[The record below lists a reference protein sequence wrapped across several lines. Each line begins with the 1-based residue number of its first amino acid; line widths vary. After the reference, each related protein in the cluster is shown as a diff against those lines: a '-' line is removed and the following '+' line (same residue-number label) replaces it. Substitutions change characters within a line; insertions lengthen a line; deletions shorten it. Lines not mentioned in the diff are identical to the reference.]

1 MNQVDCSTDKGVSMI
16 KLFKYFKWW
25 YYPLIILIVGL
36 VYLQVD
42 FDLKLVDY
50 MRVIVTLVGQAGQT
64 GESQTSEILRNGL
77 EMLGYSLVSI
87 LATIIVYYISA
98 RIGANFVKDLRKR
111 LFDKIDGFSLEE
123 INQFSTSSLITRST
137 NDITQ
142 VQMVTIILLRLAVTA
157 PITAIRAILK
167 ITNIDI
173 TLTMPVIYGVIA
185 VVVMISLIFIFVTPK
200 FKVMQALNDELN
212 LVTRENL
219 TGLRVVRAHNAER
232 YEQSKFEKT
241 NTKLTGVNLFVNRA
255 MQMMMPGMQ
264 LVMNSVSLAVT
275 WVGASLIFNNQL
287 GSNPLEGIGIQ
298 SQFSIYGFQ
307 ILFSFMMLT
316 MLFIMVPR
324 GAVSGKRIYEVLST
338 VPKIKDIE
346 HPLEI
351 PTDVKTTIT
360 FDNVCFKYPGANECV
375 LENITF
381 EAKAGETVAF
391 IGSTGSGKSTII
403 NLIPRFY
410 DVTSGEIKI
419 NGVNIKDVKQ
429 SDLLDQIGYVPQKG
443 LLFSGTIESNLKLG
457 KQHASEAD
465 IHEAL
470 DIAQAKNFVSRLDN
484 GLQSEVAQGGK
495 NFSGGQRQ
503 RLCIARAIVK
513 DPQIYIFDD
522 SFSALDYNTDRAL
535 RSALKVKTD
544 HAINFIVAQRIGTIL
559 NADRIIVLDKG
570 RAVGIGTHK
579 ELLEQNQVYQEMAYS
594 QLSKEELLDATK

>member
-1 MNQVDCSTDKGVSMI
+1 MI

-64 GESQTSEILRNGL
+64 GESQTSAILRNGL

-185 VVVMISLIFIFVTPK
+185 VVVMISMIFIFVTPK

-338 VPKIKDIE
+338 VPKIKDID

-375 LENITF
+375 LEDISF

-457 KQHASEAD
+457 KQDASEAD

>member
-1 MNQVDCSTDKGVSMI
+1 MI

>member
-185 VVVMISLIFIFVTPK
+185 VVFMISLIFIFVTPK

-324 GAVSGKRIYEVLST
+324 GAVSGRRIYEVLST

-410 DVTSGEIKI
+410 DVTSGEIRI

-457 KQHASEAD
+457 KQDASEAE

>member
-1 MNQVDCSTDKGVSMI
+1 MI

-185 VVVMISLIFIFVTPK
+185 VVFMISLIFIFVTPK

-287 GSNPLEGIGIQ
+287 GSNPIEGIGIQ

-338 VPKIKDIE
+338 VPKIKDID

-375 LENITF
+375 LEDISF

-457 KQHASEAD
+457 KQHATEAE

-470 DIAQAKNFVSRLDN
+470 DIAQAKNFVSRLDS